1 MAHQAVAFF
10 HFVHAPGERVGG
22 QLHVG
27 DHGREQ
33 MRNAFIDGQFQHFR
47 VNHNHADF
55 FGRGFIQHRQNHA
68 VHAHRFA
75 RTGGAGHQQMR
86 RFGQIG
92 NDRVAADVLPQRER
106 EFGRALREF
115 GRIEHF
121 TQTDGLAF
129 GIGQFQSH
137 AGFARNRFHHAD
149 GGHTERACQ
158 IFFQI
163 DDGIAAYA
171 HVGFDFIARNHRAGI
186 SVQHLHFH
194 FKFRQLFFNDD
205 AVFQQFFGALHGL
218 RIVLRR
224 LQQLQ
229 RRQGGFCGE
238 GGFPRVA
245 QHIGSAVVLLLVV
258 SGEIGFGQHIAGV
271 VKFNVA
277 GRLGG
282 GQGGSLHLRGDGG
295 AVQLGVPAGRCF
307 GRGQAVR
314 QFVGMALRLEMH
326 GFGNFRFGD
335 DGSGEAGH
343 RRNRHGAGV
352 CGGRVGQR
360 RGCGCCLAAVL
371 AQQACGMRP
380 SVRQIRP

>member
-1 MAHQAVAFF
+1 
-10 HFVHAPGERVGG
+10 
-22 QLHVG
+22 
-27 DHGREQ
+27 
-33 MRNAFIDGQFQHFR
+33 
-47 VNHNHADF
+47 
-55 FGRGFIQHRQNHA
+55 
-68 VHAHRFA
+68 
-75 RTGGAGHQQMR
+75 MR

-92 NDRVAADVLPQRER
+92 NDRIATDVLPQRER
-106 EFGRALREF
+106 EFGCALREF

-121 TQTDGLAF
+121 TQADGLAF
-129 GIGQFQSH
+129 GVGQFQPH
-137 AGFARNRFHHAD
+137 AGFAWNRFHHAD
-149 GGHTERACQ
+149 SGHAERTRQ
-158 IFFQI
+158 VFFQI
-163 DDGIAAYA
+163 DDGIAAHA
-171 HVGFDFIARNHRAGI
+171 HVGFDFVARNHRAGI

-194 FKFRQLFFNDD
+194 FEFRQLFFNDD

-238 GGFPRVA
+238 GRFPRIA
-245 QHIGSAVVLLLVV
+245 QHIGSVVALLLVV
-258 SGEIGFGQHIAGV
+258 SGEIGFSQHIAGV

-282 GQGGSLHLRGDGG
+282 GQGGSLHLCGDGS

-326 GFGNFRFGD
+326 RFGNFRFGD

-343 RRNRHGAGV
+343 RRNRHGTGV
-352 CGGRVGQR
+352 RSGHVGQR
-360 RGCGCCLAAVL
+360 RRYGCLAAVL
-371 AQQACGMRP
+371 AQQACGMWP
-380 SVRQIRP
+380 TVRQIRPQFVFGDNGQGIAMSVCRMAQSSLHLAPRLPLAVQAALNI

>member
-1 MAHQAVAFF
+1 
-10 HFVHAPGERVGG
+10 
-22 QLHVG
+22 
-27 DHGREQ
+27 
-33 MRNAFIDGQFQHFR
+33 
-47 VNHNHADF
+47 
-55 FGRGFIQHRQNHA
+55 
-68 VHAHRFA
+68 
-75 RTGGAGHQQMR
+75 MR

-92 NDRVAADVLPQRER
+92 NDGVAADVLPQRER

-121 TQTDGLAF
+121 TQADGLAS
-129 GIGQFQSH
+129 GVGQFQPH

-149 GGHTERACQ
+149 SGHAERSRQ
-158 IFFQI
+158 VFFQI
-163 DDGIAAYA
+163 DDGIAAHA

-186 SVQHLHFH
+186 SIQHLHFH

-205 AVFQQFFGALHGL
+205 AVFQQFFRALHGL
-218 RIVLRR
+218 RVVLRR

-238 GGFPRVA
+238 GGFPRIA

-282 GQGGSLHLRGDGG
+282 GRGSSLHLCGDGS
-295 AVQLGVPAGRCF
+295 AVQLGVPAGWCF
-307 GRGQAVR
+307 GRRQAVR

-335 DGSGEAGH
+335 DGGGKAGH

-352 CGGRVGQR
+352 RGGRIGQR
-360 RGCGCCLAAVL
+360 RRCGCCLAAVL

-380 SVRQIRP
+380 TVRQICPQFVFRDNGQGIVILVWRMAQSSLHLPPCLPLTVQAALNI